1 MAVYSVAIQLTQ
13 MFMMFS
19 TAISG
24 VFLPKV
30 TAMVTYGGNEK
41 EISDLFIR
49 TGRIQYIVMS
59 FILSAFVVFGRPFI
73 QLWAGEGYEEAYYVS
88 LLFFFSLLIPL
99 IQNLGI
105 TILQARNQMRF
116 RSVCYVI
123 IAFCCLAFSIY
134 GTRNGE

>member
-1 MAVYSVAIQLTQ
+1 
-13 MFMMFS
+13 
-19 TAISG
+19 
-24 VFLPKV
+24 
-30 TAMVTYGGNEK
+30 MVTYGGNEK

-88 LLFFFSLLIPL
+88 LLFFFSLSIPL

-105 TILQARNQMRF
+105 TILQARNQMHF
-116 RSVCYVI
+116 RSVKAWT
-123 IAFCCLAFSIY
+123 IAFEDAWLLHLWYQKMGNDGMCLRY
-134 GTRNGE
+134 GGRFVARTRLGDEYLL

>member
-73 QLWAGEGYEEAYYVS
+73 RLWAGEGYEEAYYVS
-88 LLFFFSLLIPL
+88 LLFFSH
-99 IQNLGI
+99 
-105 TILQARNQMRF
+105 
-116 RSVCYVI
+116 C
-123 IAFCCLAFSIY
+123 
-134 GTRNGE
+134 